1 MSEAFNRFSSF
12 IENIGDVKFKGIR
25 NDALEHTGRGKIKLN
40 DYYNP
45 EDILKLVKNRIEK

>member
-1 MSEAFNRFSSF
+1 M
-12 IENIGDVKFKGIR
+12 ENIGDVKFKLIR
-25 NDALEHTGRGKIKLN
+25 HDALEHTGRGKIKLN